1 MGHQSYVL
9 LCTKTILSTPP
20 VVQPKSSCDVH
31 LLRSPCISLVALYI
45 YIYLPPTLFKNTPSR
60 YLIKQIFYE
69 KAELLT
75 YSTSIF
81 SVYSTVA
88 DMDGTFDKVYISES
102 VQ

>member
-1 MGHQSYVL
+1 MSPSEEVKFSNVRGLY
-9 LCTKTILSTPP
+9 
-20 VVQPKSSCDVH
+20 
-31 LLRSPCISLVALYI
+31 LRKYG
-45 YIYLPPTLFKNTPSR
+45 IYLPPTLFKNTPSR

-88 DMDGTFDKVYISES
+88 DMDGTFDKGYISGS